1 MGYPCMMDSVFKHS
15 VDLNAPNGITHLFC
29 GEVLHFAE
37 QAGQLYVWARTVDTR
52 PRFVRLVVTGMPFDG
67 QGLKHVG
74 TAMMNDGYFVVHAF
88 SS

>member
-1 MGYPCMMDSVFKHS
+1 MMDSVFKHV
-15 VDLNAPNGITHLFC
+15 VDLNAPDGITHLFC

-37 QAGQLYVWARTVDTR
+37 QAGQLYVWARTANTR
-52 PRFVRLVVTGMPFDG
+52 PRFVRLAVTGMPFDG
-67 QGLKHVG
+67 HGLKHVG